1 MYIIP
6 ISEED
11 PGYEEGG
18 QSQGVYYTYIR
29 GGSRDIKKGVRV
41 KVRYVAAMDSGGI
54 SLRNA
59 I

>member
-1 MYIIP
+1 MKKGVRVRVYIIP

-29 GGSRDIKKGVRV
+29 GGSRI
-41 KVRYVAAMDSGGI
+41 
-54 SLRNA
+54 
-59 I
+59 